1 MRKKFK
7 MLLLAIG
14 ALTLFS
20 ACSSIYTDEER
31 TARGMMI
38 VLSKTTNSTTS
49 FEKRWKTTN
58 KAAIVDTF
66 KNGQEDGEFRRY
78 YLNGNL
84 LMRGYS
90 KDGITDGIWEDYYPN
105 GKVLMS
111 GYMKANKRIG
121 NWKYYDESGKLL
133 GEVPYDQIPKAIRDA
148 REKNVDE
155 FWKDIKSGK

>member
-1 MRKKFK
+1 M
-7 MLLLAIG
+7 
-14 ALTLFS
+14 
-20 ACSSIYTDEER
+20 E
-31 TARGMMI
+31 
-38 VLSKTTNSTTS
+38 
-49 FEKRWKTTN
+49 TTN